1 MALNAKIN
9 HKCAIT
15 DVELSSIT
23 NFLDSLLA
31 GGMLFHQ
38 IQSGDAVWLIYSPL
52 AVVVAAY
59 NEEEGIAPTIRELKE
74 LLDKPHLVVVDG
86 RSSDRT
92 LEVAI
97 DLGAEVLIQR
107 GKGKGDAMSQGV
119 NHLNGGTSYIVFTD
133 ADYTYPAKHIKEM
146 ISVLELNPDVGMVLG
161 DRFSRIY
168 EEESDRNQFYIGNR
182 ILGLAQRVFNGVN
195 LNDPY
200 TGLRIVRS
208 ELLKDWKPKSDG
220 FDIEAEL
227 NHYVKRKGY
236 KIVELPIKYR
246 KRLGKKKLSF
256 RHGLKILRRIII
268 EMLSTSNAS

>member
-38 IQSGDAVWLIYSPL
+38 VQSGDAVWLIYSPL

-92 LEVAI
+92 LEVAK

-119 NHLNGGTSYIVFTD
+119 NHLKGYTSYIVFTD

-146 ISVLELNPDVGMVLG
+146 INVLDLNPDVGMVLG

-168 EEESDRNQFYIGNR
+168 ERESDRNQFYIGNR
-182 ILGLAQRVFNGVN
+182 ILGFAQRVFNGVN

-208 ELLKDWKPKSDG
+208 ELLKGWKPKSEG

-256 RHGLKILRRIII
+256 KHGLKILRRIVI
-268 EMLSTSNAS
+268 ERLSTSNVH